1 MCLDLKFRIT
11 FPRIALK
18 PKVVYKALKF
28 RVDCKTQTE
37 VLKHGDYLQAIING
51 QTYEGRISVDL
62 DNGIKFFCTND
73 ENLDGMKTIDKL
85 GFQYSWLLGYNIEA
99 LRINDVDVSYPPM
112 SKYFTPYRDMLVK
125 MGNTYK
131 SKLSKEGASIEKGIH
146 SFASQKDAKN
156 LGYDCVAKCIIP
168 KWSIYYKGLY
178 ERDPA
183 YASNVLTYIEI
194 VE

>member
-18 PKVVYKALKF
+18 PKVVYKSLKF
-28 RVDCKTQTE
+28 HIDYKTQTE

-51 QTYEGRISVDL
+51 QTSEGRISVDL

-73 ENLDGMKTIDKL
+73 ENLDGRETIDKL
-85 GFQYSWLLGYNIEA
+85 GFQYSWLLGYNIVA
-99 LRINDVDVSYPPM
+99 LRINDVDISDPLM
-112 SKYFTPYRDMLVK
+112 SEYLTPYQGMLVK

-131 SKLSKEGASIEKGIH
+131 SKLSKEGASIENGIH

-168 KWSIYYKGLY
+168 RWSIYYKGLY
-178 ERDPA
+178 RRNPA
-183 YASNVLTYIEI
+183 YASNKLEYIEI
-194 VE
+194 MK

>member
-18 PKVVYKALKF
+18 PKVVYKSLKF
-28 RVDCKTQTE
+28 NKDCRTQTK

-62 DNGIKFFCTND
+62 YNGIKFFCTND
-73 ENLDGMKTIDKL
+73 KNLDGMKTIDKL
-85 GFQYSWLLGYNIEA
+85 GFQYSLALGYDIEA
-99 LRINDVDVSYPPM
+99 LRINDVDIFYPPTP
-112 SKYFTPYRDMLVK
+112 KYLTPYQDMLVK

-131 SKLSKEGASIEKGIH
+131 SKLSKKGASIEEGIH
-146 SFASQKDAKN
+146 SLASQRDAKS

-178 ERDPA
+178 RCAPA